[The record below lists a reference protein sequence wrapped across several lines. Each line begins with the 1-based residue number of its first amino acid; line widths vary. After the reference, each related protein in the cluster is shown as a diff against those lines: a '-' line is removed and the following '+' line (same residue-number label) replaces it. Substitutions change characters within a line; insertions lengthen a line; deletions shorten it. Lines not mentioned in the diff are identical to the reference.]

1 MNKVLVSLLLT
12 LGLTGVAQAAG
23 DAEAGQGKV
32 AVCGACHGADGNSPA
47 PNFPKLA
54 GQGERYLLKQL
65 HDIKSGARPVVEMTG
80 MLDNLSEQD
89 MADIAAYFSSQKM
102 SVGAADPKLVERGEA
117 LFRGGK
123 LEEGMP
129 SCIGCH
135 SPNGA
140 GLAAAGF
147 PHLGGQHAQYVAKQL
162 TDFRE
167 GNRTNDGDAMIMRA
181 IAAKPDILLMDE
193 PFSALDPLAR
203 ASLQE
208 TVSLIH
214 KKLGTTIVFVTHDMN
229 EAAKLACR
237 IGVMHQGRLVQV
249 DTPQDIQNHP
259 ADDYVRSL
267 FGAAQPENTISADK
281 VINLYR
287 RLDADGK
294 ARVREYW
301 AQNRMDV

>member
-80 MLDNLSEQD
+80 MLDNLSDQD
-89 MADIAAYFSSQKM
+89 MADISAYFASQKM

-129 SCIGCH
+129 ACTGCH
-135 SPNGA
+135 SPDGD

-167 GNRTNDGDAMIMRA
+167 GDRTNDGDAMIMRA
-181 IAAKPDILLMDE
+181 IAAKLSNKDIE
-193 PFSALDPLAR
+193 A
-203 ASLQE
+203 
-208 TVSLIH
+208 VSSFI
-214 KKLGTTIVFVTHDMN
+214 
-229 EAAKLACR
+229 
-237 IGVMHQGRLVQV
+237 QGL
-249 DTPQDIQNHP
+249 H
-259 ADDYVRSL
+259 
-267 FGAAQPENTISADK
+267 
-281 VINLYR
+281 
-287 RLDADGK
+287 
-294 ARVREYW
+294 
-301 AQNRMDV
+301 